1 MHLQTYVFITCDF
14 LSIIKY
20 GGEGQKTSTYAFI
33 TLLLPV
39 NGENFYIYQAKV
51 NQIVATKLAS
61 RKFNTN
67 QWVHFISVRRA
78 MLPFFWFSC
87 IMPDVVRESAVLGSK
102 ICPVCCVIIIN
113 TLSTCLDRKL
123 SLCGVM
129 DWIFGQ
135 TLHGWLEGTLSMR
148 WFAVFA

>member
-1 MHLQTYVFITCDF
+1 MDGYGKRLPPANQLALHIPILQSTTPQEEQLITYLNSDPLIHFQLEPCECNEKHSLKEEMHLQTYVFITCDF

-51 NQIVATKLAS
+51 NQIVATKLAA

-67 QWVHFISVRRA
+67 Q
-78 MLPFFWFSC
+78 
-87 IMPDVVRESAVLGSK
+87 
-102 ICPVCCVIIIN
+102 
-113 TLSTCLDRKL
+113 
-123 SLCGVM
+123 
-129 DWIFGQ
+129 
-135 TLHGWLEGTLSMR
+135 
-148 WFAVFA
+148 